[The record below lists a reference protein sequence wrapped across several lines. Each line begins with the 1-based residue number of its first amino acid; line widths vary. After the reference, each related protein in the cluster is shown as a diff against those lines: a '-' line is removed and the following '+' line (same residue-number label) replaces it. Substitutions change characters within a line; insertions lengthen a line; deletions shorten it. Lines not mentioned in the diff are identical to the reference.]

1 MEKTDGTISMREIYA
16 CKYLQHHSVR
26 LANVPAHLK
35 GSLVEHEDLV
45 CRVWNM
51 LPNSLRLK
59 ILRLDAFKENYII
72 IINMHLTATMT
83 LATLGQVSQCVLSVL
98 SFVALTEIS
107 LAVSGFY
114 NLSLYRLKVRS
125 N

>member
-1 MEKTDGTISMREIYA
+1 MQVSPTPFG
-16 CKYLQHHSVR
+16 